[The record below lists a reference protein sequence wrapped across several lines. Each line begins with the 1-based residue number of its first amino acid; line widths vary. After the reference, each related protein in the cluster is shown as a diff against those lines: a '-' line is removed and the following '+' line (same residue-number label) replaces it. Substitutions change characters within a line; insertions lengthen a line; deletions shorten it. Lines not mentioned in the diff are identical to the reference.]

1 MNNRAVKNTASLAML
16 GGTLLVFFGATFF
29 LISSNLLVDENDD
42 NFKNDIS
49 SFEIPTSIVTELGIQ
64 KVVHD
69 YLKET
74 IAISS
79 FGDEVFCSFE
89 VLGSDQKEDRLN
101 LYLWTLCSELYL
113 AEGKIIEGAGVSEPV
128 VIALEKKHGE
138 YMIVEHKEPQSG
150 SLYIQSVQDIFPA
163 EYHEQLVPD
172 KLSVTEYNDRNKIL
186 SHWVNEQG
194 KEFYGLE

>member
-113 AEGKIIEGAGVSEPV
+113 AEGKIILTMSSILFKYYA
-128 VIALEKKHGE
+128 I
-138 YMIVEHKEPQSG
+138 YNCTC
-150 SLYIQSVQDIFPA
+150 PA
-163 EYHEQLVPD
+163 EQNSLPLQVGLYLDNLNPYD
-172 KLSVTEYNDRNKIL
+172 IIL
-186 SHWVNEQG
+186 
-194 KEFYGLE
+194 KFR